1 VIIDGVLRVAAGLA
15 LPTLVLAANE
25 DCKHLLAQRSSSATP
40 EQQQQKLGFGVK
52 VAGCLRAHGYPSFP
66 DPPRL
71 GSQPLPPGVDLDSPE
86 FQAAETAC
94 EKHERK
100 ALGLP

>member
-40 EQQQQKLGFGVK
+40 EQQQKLVFSVK
-52 VAGCLRAHGYPSFP
+52 VAGCLRAHGYPNFP
-66 DPPRL
+66 LASGSRPRL
-71 GSQPLPPGVDLDSPE
+71 AGVPGGRDRLRE
-86 FQAAETAC
+86 ARAEGAGP
-94 EKHERK
+94 
-100 ALGLP
+100 AV